1 MPSTTI
7 PVETPVRPG
16 RPRSLAADEAIRDA
30 TLELLATEG
39 YANLTMSGVAAQ
51 AGVSTATLYRRWT
64 SKLDL
69 VIAVLQA
76 RAEERPVPDTGSLRG
91 DCRAILRD
99 VVEASQTTNAG
110 PILPGLVGE
119 IGRNPELAEA
129 LRTNLIA
136 PRRAAFVQVLERAAA
151 RGELRAGLDHELVI
165 DLLIGPLYHRLLMTG
180 APVDD
185 RAADAL
191 ARLVIRAIAREVR

>member
-1 MPSTTI
+1 M
-7 PVETPVRPG
+7 
-16 RPRSLAADEAIRDA
+16 
-30 TLELLATEG
+30 
-39 YANLTMSGVAAQ
+39 
-51 AGVSTATLYRRWT
+51 
-64 SKLDL
+64 
-69 VIAVLQA
+69 
-76 RAEERPVPDTGSLRG
+76 
-91 DCRAILRD
+91 
-99 VVEASQTTNAG
+99 VEASQTTNAG

-191 ARLVIRAIAREVR
+191 ARLVIRAIAKEVR